1 MTVYLDIIFCENIL
15 MNYIILFATLVIIK
29 IKNKRQKIR
38 LIISSII
45 GSGEW
50 ILKSI
55 CHCYF
60 HVRKR
65 MWTGGKLWKKFV

>member
-45 GSGEW
+45 GSAYA
-50 ILKSI
+50 II
-55 CHCYF
+55 VYTNIF
-60 HVRKR
+60 
-65 MWTGGKLWKKFV
+65 